1 MSPTP
6 MLIESLVIMLIGMT
20 IVFSFLLLLVGILR
34 VMSWAALRISPIAIE
49 PEPMP
54 SSALVAAGGADAAP
68 LAVIVAAVARYRA
81 DHVDRRR

>member
-20 IVFSFLLLLVGILR
+20 IVYGFLLLLVGILR

-49 PEPMP
+49 PEPMR
-54 SSALVAAGGADAAP
+54 SSALAAGGADAPP

-81 DHVDRRR
+81 DHAGSRR